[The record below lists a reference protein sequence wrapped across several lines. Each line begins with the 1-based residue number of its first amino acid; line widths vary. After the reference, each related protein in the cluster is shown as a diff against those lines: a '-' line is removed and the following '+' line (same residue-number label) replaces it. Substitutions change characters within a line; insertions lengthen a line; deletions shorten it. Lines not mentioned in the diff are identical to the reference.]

1 MVRYSENVCETVVAY
16 QWDFLSFNIDVT
28 VLGEEL
34 DSFSDWP
41 VQVDKE
47 ILSDKDSIANSG
59 RELIIAVEINA
70 ERGSEIAAVGEG
82 GISWCGFFDRKGF
95 ARNGDFRSVGAS
107 ESRGYLRLVIGCE
120 EAQTV
125 DVDVLAGVSSANG
138 NDEVDVT
145 RFWVALSDHAFA
157 DILAPSKSRDSI
169 VPDRGALGGEDVFSE
184 VISKNV
190 KQVWSEPDVHFIRTA
205 LQIPAIC
212 VRLDFT
218 FASGFV
224 ERPAASRWASI

>member
-1 MVRYSENVCETVVAY
+1 MVRYSENVCETVVAD

-95 ARNGDFRSVGAS
+95 ARNGDFSSVGAS
-107 ESRGYLRLVIGCE
+107 KSRGYLRLVIGCE
-120 EAQTV
+120 EVQTV

-138 NDEVDVT
+138 NDEVDVAVFSEKIKVE
-145 RFWVALSDHAFA
+145 RLNLKENIRVALSDHAFA

-190 KQVWSEPDVHFIRTA
+190 KQIWSEPDVHFIRTA

-212 VRLDFT
+212 VRPSKT
-218 FASGFV
+218 
-224 ERPAASRWASI
+224 